1 MMHRLYK
8 LNLKQQ
14 FVLFFISL
22 IVLPILVAY
31 WLVSVKVTS
40 ITEKQMGDTLFQ
52 LVKTSHLTLDEVI
65 ASVDGTSEKLLI
77 SPEIR
82 RLLDAPP
89 HTDYD
94 RLKEYLALDQ
104 LLTSYSSPN
113 AINYSVC
120 IPDLAMRYTFAPTSD
135 VKPNGVFFSC
145 DTLPGGWFQDA
156 VNERG
161 SGIIRILI
169 KPGDNV
175 SSEKTAAYVRGM
187 NSNHDK
193 DRPAGVLVIT
203 GLNILLQKNI
213 QSLRIPSGGQ
223 IVLLD
228 KSNTILAENAA
239 NLAVGDRLPVPESV
253 SSLEQGVILERNGR
267 DSSMYAFHASA
278 DSETKLLFKIP
289 RQSIVGEHE
298 GIRQLFNTLMIVYFF
313 ILLLASLYFIRHI
326 LSPLSRLTRLTRSF
340 EPGRTLGNEMLLN
353 RNDEIGMLNQSFIDM
368 TKRLN
373 QTVHDKYVLEL
384 KHKESELALLHS
396 QINPHLLY
404 NTLESIHWR
413 IMLEGGQES
422 AEMVRDLSLLMRI
435 GLSRGEKLIP
445 VQEEIKHVE
454 AYIRLQLKR
463 YNYAFVVDWDI
474 VEEAKSVLIP
484 KVILQPLVEN
494 AINHGIRKMG
504 SDGRLSISLRAQGDT
519 LCVAIADNGY
529 QAVDL
534 AKLHSILEG
543 KLPHEGY
550 GILNVHRRIRLHFGD
565 EYGLFYKKMPTGGTQ
580 AIIVMPLAGETVA
593 AGDSRR

>member
-52 LVKTSHLTLDEVI
+52 LVKTSHLTLDEI
-65 ASVDGTSEKLLI
+65 ITSVDGTTEKLLI

-82 RLLDAPP
+82 RMLDDAKP
-89 HTDYD
+89 TEYD
-94 RLKEYLALDQ
+94 RLKDYLVVDQ

-113 AINYSVC
+113 SINYAVY

-135 VKPNGVFFSC
+135 VKPNGVFFSG
-145 DTLPGGWFQDA
+145 DTPPGGWFQDA

-161 SGIIRILI
+161 SGIIRILD
-169 KPGDNV
+169 KPGENPDR
-175 SSEKTAAYVRGM
+175 EKTAAYVRGM
-187 NSNHDK
+187 NIDHDT
-193 DRPAGVLVIT
+193 DRPAGVLVMT
-203 GLNILLQKNI
+203 GLNILLQKNM

-228 KSNTILAENAA
+228 KHDTV
-239 NLAVGDRLPVPESV
+239 LAVNGAHVGIGDRLSVPESV
-253 SSLEQGVILERNGR
+253 SGTDQGVILEREGR
-267 DSSMYAFHASA
+267 ESWMYAFHTSS
-278 DSETKLLFKIP
+278 DSETRLLFKIP
-289 RQSIVGEHE
+289 RQSIIGEHE
-298 GIRQLFNTLMIVYFF
+298 GIRQLFNMLMIVYFF

-340 EPGRTLGNEMLLN
+340 EPGRTLGNEMLLE
-353 RNDEIGMLNQSFIDM
+353 RKDEIGMLNQSFIEM
-368 TKRLN
+368 TRRLN
-373 QTVHDKYVLEL
+373 QTIHDKYVLEL
-384 KHKESELALLHS
+384 KHKESELTLLHS

-413 IMLEGGQES
+413 IMLEGGKES

-445 VQEEIKHVE
+445 LEEEIRHVE

-463 YNYAFVVDWDI
+463 NHYEFAVHWDI
-474 VEEAKSVLIP
+474 DEGAKSVLVP

-494 AINHGIRKMG
+494 AIFHGIRKMG
-504 SDGRLSISLRAQGDT
+504 SDGSLSISLRVQGDV
-519 LCVAIADNGY
+519 LHIAIQDNGY
-529 QAVDL
+529 QPVDL
-534 AKLHSILEG
+534 AKLRAILEG

-550 GILNVHRRIRLHFGD
+550 GILNVHRRIRLHFGE
-565 EYGLFYKKMPTGGTQ
+565 EYGLFYKEMPTGGTQ
-580 AIIVMPLAGETVA
+580 AVIVLPILGKSVA
-593 AGDSRR
+593 ADD